1 MLNELY
7 RSSSNYYKI
16 SSSFPTTNAFRQFLP
31 KGEDLPVPGLS
42 KIEDLPE
49 SEDKKSI
56 SKINKKQSS

>member
-16 SSSFPTTNAFRQFLP
+16 SSSVPTTNLFRQFLP
-31 KGEDLPVPGLS
+31 KGDLPVPGLS
-42 KIEDLPE
+42 KIQDLPE
-49 SEDKKSI
+49 PEDKRFI